1 MPSPLENSYVI
12 TLRSKDKIM
21 GANNNFTVA
30 LPNFLPNVE
39 YYKIKLIYA
48 HVPHPNYA
56 TANLL
61 THRYQTG
68 GVEIQCDFGTRTN
81 SLDTSRDNLQS
92 YGFVKNPIDTNSATE
107 NDGDKPEHIV
117 SYPRFQNIRIK
128 LKNSDGGLLVAT
140 KISDG
145 TTTPPSDCILQFS
158 FIPL

>member
-39 YYKIKLIYA
+39 YYKIKLIYCSL
-48 HVPHPNYA
+48 PHPNYNS
-56 TANLL
+56 ANL

-68 GVEIQCDFGTRTN
+68 GIEIQADFGTRTN
-81 SLDTSRDNLQS
+81 SLDTSRNNLQS
-92 YGFVKNPIDTNSATE
+92 YGIVKNPIDTNSATE

-117 SYPRFQNIRIK
+117 SNPRFQNIRIK
-128 LKNSDGGLLVAT
+128 LVDSDGNLLVAT